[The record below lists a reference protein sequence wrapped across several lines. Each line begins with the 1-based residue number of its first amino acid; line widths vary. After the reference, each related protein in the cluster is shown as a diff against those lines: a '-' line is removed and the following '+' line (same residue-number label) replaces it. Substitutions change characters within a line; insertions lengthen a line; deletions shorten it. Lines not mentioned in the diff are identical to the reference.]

1 MSSLLF
7 YRPQNGRDL
16 LCVHYVDTCSDSL
29 PTVVLVCWDDKAFV
43 QLIIWIQNTPYT
55 RWNKAHCALNL
66 ECYSVS
72 LFQRN
77 LKVLSPNS
85 QYQHFLKQI
94 LSSIFP
100 PFPNGISHCM
110 RLLFQQRAV
119 VWQQTAS
126 HPMSV
131 YCIITAKH
139 ISKQKPKKVFKIMF
153 RSLFV
158 FIDYVTCYME
168 KTCSLYKFPAHCCDH
183 IWYQKDTDL
192 GSLKDCFESCFESN
206 TK

>member
-1 MSSLLF
+1 M
-7 YRPQNGRDL
+7 
-16 LCVHYVDTCSDSL
+16 
-29 PTVVLVCWDDKAFV
+29 
-43 QLIIWIQNTPYT
+43 
-55 RWNKAHCALNL
+55 
-66 ECYSVS
+66 
-72 LFQRN
+72 
-77 LKVLSPNS
+77 
-85 QYQHFLKQI
+85 
-94 LSSIFP
+94 
-100 PFPNGISHCM
+100 
-110 RLLFQQRAV
+110 
-119 VWQQTAS
+119 WQQTAS

-192 GSLKDCFESCFESN
+192 GSLKDSEQLETAILKATQSECSH
-206 TK
+206 